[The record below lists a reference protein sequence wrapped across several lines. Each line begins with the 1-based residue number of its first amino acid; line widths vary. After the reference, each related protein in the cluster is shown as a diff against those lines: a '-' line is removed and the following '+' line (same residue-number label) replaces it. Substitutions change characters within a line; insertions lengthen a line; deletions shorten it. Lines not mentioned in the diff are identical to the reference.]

1 MQTQYLRSVEQHP
14 VSPNPLFT
22 ADASLLYRK
31 IANITA
37 LLATLKDAVTDLES
51 VDVPNLDGQV
61 DFYSEVERFEVSL
74 IKNALR
80 RSGGS
85 QVKAARLLNLK
96 TTTLN
101 AKIKNLNVPVR

>member
-14 VSPNPLFT
+14 VSPNPLFN
-22 ADASLLYRK
+22 ADANLLYGK
-31 IANITA
+31 VANITR
-37 LLATLKDAVTDLES
+37 LLASLRDAVAELES
-51 VDVPNLDGQV
+51 VDVPNFDEQI

-74 IKNALR
+74 IKGALR
-80 RSGGS
+80 MSGGS

-101 AKIKNLNVPVR
+101 AKIKHLKVPVR